1 MIRRFF
7 ISKQFKMIEVTGKEQ
22 FDEQAEFYAS
32 LKVNLEKNHNFPEY
46 YLYKFI
52 ILNDKEK
59 LTEIYKV
66 FDGTKNTFSTRES
79 SNGKYISCSIFC
91 FVLDAEHVIRLYQEV
106 AKIEGV
112 IML

>member
-1 MIRRFF
+1 
-7 ISKQFKMIEVTGKEQ
+7 MIEVTGNEP

-32 LKVNLEKNHNFPEY
+32 LKINLDKNHNFPED

-52 ILNDKEK
+52 IVNNQEK

-66 FDGTKNTFSTRES
+66 FDVTKNTFSTRES
-79 SNGKYISCSIFC
+79 SNGKYISITIQC
-91 FVLDAEHVIRLYQEV
+91 FVLDAEYVIRLYQEV

>member
-1 MIRRFF
+1 
-7 ISKQFKMIEVTGKEQ
+7 MIEVTGNEP

-32 LKVNLEKNHNFPEY
+32 LKVNLENNHNFPED

-52 ILNDKEK
+52 IVNNPEK

-79 SNGKYISCSIFC
+79 SNGKYISITIQC
-91 FVLDAEHVIRLYQEV
+91 FVLDADHVITLYKEV
-106 AKIEGV
+106 AKLEGV

>member
-1 MIRRFF
+1 
-7 ISKQFKMIEVTGKEQ
+7 MIEVTGNEP

-32 LKVNLEKNHNFPEY
+32 LKINLEKNHNFPED

-52 ILNDKEK
+52 IVNNQEK

-79 SNGKYISCSIFC
+79 SNGKYISITIQC
-91 FVLDAEHVIRLYQEV
+91 FVLDAEYVIRLYQEV
-106 AKIEGV
+106 SKIEGV

>member
-1 MIRRFF
+1 
-7 ISKQFKMIEVTGKEQ
+7 MIEVTGNEQ

-32 LKVNLEKNHNFPEY
+32 LKINLDKNHNFPED

-52 ILNDKEK
+52 IVNNQEK

-79 SNGKYISCSIFC
+79 SNGKYISITIQC

>member
-1 MIRRFF
+1 
-7 ISKQFKMIEVTGKEQ
+7 MIEVTGNEP

-32 LKVNLEKNHNFPEY
+32 LKINLEKNHNFPED

-52 ILNDKEK
+52 IVNNQEK

-79 SNGKYISCSIFC
+79 SNGKYISITIQC
-91 FVLDAEHVIRLYQEV
+91 FVLDAEHVIRLYKDV

>member
-1 MIRRFF
+1 
-7 ISKQFKMIEVTGKEQ
+7 MIEVTGNKQ
-22 FDEQAEFYAS
+22 FDEQEEFYAT
-32 LKVNLEKNHNFPEY
+32 LKINLENNHNFPED

-66 FDGTKNTFSTRES
+66 FDSTKNTFSTRES
-79 SNGKYISCSIFC
+79 SNGKYISCSIQC
-91 FVLDAEHVIRLYQEV
+91 FVLDAEQVIRLYKEV

>member
-1 MIRRFF
+1 
-7 ISKQFKMIEVTGKEQ
+7 MIEVTGNEQ
-22 FDEQAEFYAS
+22 YDEQAEFYAS
-32 LKVNLEKNHNFPEY
+32 LKVNLEKNHNFPED

-52 ILNDKEK
+52 ILNNQEK
-59 LTEIYKV
+59 LTEIYKI

-79 SNGKYISCSIFC
+79 SNGKYVSITIQC
-91 FVLDAEHVIRLYQEV
+91 FVLDAEQVIRFYKEV

>member
-1 MIRRFF
+1 
-7 ISKQFKMIEVTGKEQ
+7 MIEVTGNEP

-32 LKVNLEKNHNFPEY
+32 LKINLDKNHNFPED

-52 ILNDKEK
+52 IVNNQEK

-79 SNGKYISCSIFC
+79 SNGKYISITIQC
-91 FVLDAEHVIRLYQEV
+91 FVLDAEHEIGRAHV
-106 AKIEGV
+106 
-112 IML
+112 

>member
-1 MIRRFF
+1 
-7 ISKQFKMIEVTGKEQ
+7 MIEITGNEP

-32 LKVNLEKNHNFPEY
+32 LKINLDKNHNFPED

-52 ILNDKEK
+52 IVNNQEK

-79 SNGKYISCSIFC
+79 SNGKYISITIQC
-91 FVLDAEHVIRLYQEV
+91 FVLDAEHVIRLYHDV

>member
-1 MIRRFF
+1 
-7 ISKQFKMIEVTGKEQ
+7 MIEVTGNEQ
-22 FDEQAEFYAS
+22 YDEQAEFYAS
-32 LKVNLEKNHNFPEY
+32 LKVNLEKNHNFPED

-52 ILNDKEK
+52 ILNNQEK
-59 LTEIYKV
+59 LTEIYKI

-79 SNGKYISCSIFC
+79 SNGKYISITIQC
-91 FVLDAEHVIRLYQEV
+91 FVLDAEQVIRFYKEV

>member
-1 MIRRFF
+1 
-7 ISKQFKMIEVTGKEQ
+7 MIEVTGNEKY
-22 FDEQAEFYAS
+22 DEQAEFYAS
-32 LKVNLEKNHNFPEY
+32 LKVNLEKNHNFPED

-52 ILNDKEK
+52 ILNNQEK
-59 LTEIYKV
+59 LTEIYKI

-79 SNGKYISCSIFC
+79 SNGKYISITIQC
-91 FVLDAEHVIRLYQEV
+91 FVLDAEQVIRFYKEV

>member
-1 MIRRFF
+1 
-7 ISKQFKMIEVTGKEQ
+7 MIEITGNEKI
-22 FDEQAEFYAS
+22 DPQAEFYAS
-32 LKVNLEKNHNFPEY
+32 LKVNLEKNHNFPED

-52 ILNDKEK
+52 LLNQSEK

-79 SNGKYISCSIFC
+79 SNGKYISCTIHC
-91 FVLDAEHVIRLYQEV
+91 FVLDADHVIRLYKEV